1 MLFKGMLPMNN
12 KTRYNQWR
20 IWFVGLFISIAC
32 ILSCG
37 LYIYNIQSDMEDD
50 VLRDIRNLMLR
61 NSLAIAN
68 KLNDQ
73 SKLAEMLAVGIEQKK
88 YANDDEFTYFL
99 NSIVVDGAFERVG
112 LFNKNGDMIT
122 SDKKKINIADELHY
136 KESMEGRFSI
146 SQPINDKVGSK
157 KIIAFTAPILLDNQV
172 YGGIVLAKAIESIE
186 KEFLQGF
193 LQGRGSFYIVDN
205 KGNVLM
211 QSNSLDENSFEN
223 LYNKIE
229 QEESNGENSKKIIDE
244 IKSNLVI
251 SKAGSVKASF
261 NGESKYISYATIN
274 NPYTSWSL
282 ISIVDEEVILSKS
295 QKVVTKAFILCS
307 VVIFLFLIMAG
318 YIFRMK
324 ETTKNELEQLAY
336 TDSLTRINNI
346 NKFYIRAAEILKR
359 NKDTVY
365 SIVCIDVNNFKY
377 INETYGYKIGDTL
390 LIQIAQKLNQTFK
403 DDELCARVNN
413 DHFVVLLKSVFENPE
428 DKYQSL
434 ERAFLNEINQGII
447 KFPISFSVGVY
458 RVEDKNESV
467 FSMVDKAL
475 LTLKNVKK
483 RKNIYFAYYSDD
495 LLQKFIKNNQI
506 ENMMQPALDNH
517 EFKVF
522 LQPKIDLNTLSIIGA
537 EALVRWMSPSK
548 GFMQPDD
555 FIPLFEKNGFIV
567 KLDFYVL
574 EECCKKIREWID
586 AGINPIPI
594 SVNQSRI
601 NLDDPFYVEK
611 LNDVLQKYEIPVNLI
626 EIELT
631 EGMFSSSNTKLV
643 KIMERMRKIGFS
655 ISMDDFGSGYS
666 SLNLLKEIPV
676 DILKID
682 KGFLDETANS
692 RKSRIIIAQVVSM
705 ARKLGMKVVCEGVE
719 KEEQAAFLRK
729 IHCDFAQG
737 YLYAKPMTIAD
748 FEAYRERNLK
758 ECGI

>member
-1 MLFKGMLPMNN
+1 MNN
-12 KTRYNQWR
+12 KARYNHCQ
-20 IWFVGLFISIAC
+20 IWVVGLFISIAC

-73 SKLAEMLAVGIEQKK
+73 SKLTEMLAAGLEQRNYSNENE
-88 YANDDEFTYFL
+88 YALFL
-99 NSIVVDGAFERVG
+99 NSIVMDGAFERVG
-112 LFNKNGDMIT
+112 VFDKNGDMFT
-122 SDKKKINIADELHY
+122 SDKKKLNIADEPQY

-146 SQPINDKVGSK
+146 SQPINDKIGDK
-157 KIIAFTAPILLDNQV
+157 KIIVFTAPILSKNRA
-172 YGGIVLAKAIESIE
+172 YGGIVLAKSIESIE

-193 LQGRGSFYIVDN
+193 FQGRGSFYIIDN
-205 KGNVLM
+205 KGDILM
-211 QSNSLDENSFEN
+211 CSESLDENGFEN
-223 LYNKIE
+223 LYDKIGH
-229 QEESNGENSKKIIDE
+229 EESNEKNSKKIIEE
-244 IKSNLVI
+244 IKSSLVI
-251 SKAGSVKASF
+251 GKVGTVKSVF
-261 NGESKYISYATIN
+261 DGETKYISYATIH
-274 NPYTSWSL
+274 NPYTSWNL
-282 ISIVDEEVILSKS
+282 VSIVDEEVILNKIH
-295 QKVVTKAFILCS
+295 KMVTKAFVLCS
-307 VVIFLFLIMAG
+307 VVILLFLIMAG
-318 YIFRMK
+318 YIFRMEEK
-324 ETTKNELEQLAY
+324 TKHELEQLAY
-336 TDSLTRINNI
+336 TDSLTKINNVHR
-346 NKFYIRAAEILKR
+346 FYIKASEILRR
-359 NKDTVY
+359 NKDIAY
-365 SIVCIDVNNFKY
+365 SIICIDVNNFKY
-377 INETYGYKIGDTL
+377 INETYGYKIGDQL
-390 LIQIAQKLNQTFK
+390 LIQIAQKLSDTFK
-403 DDELCARVNN
+403 DDEICARINN
-413 DHFVVLLKSVFENPE
+413 DHFVVLIKSVFENPE
-428 DKYQSL
+428 VKYQSL

-447 KFPISFSVGVY
+447 KYPISFSVGVY
-458 RVEDKNESV
+458 RVEDKSEAV
-467 FSMVDKAL
+467 ISMVDKAL
-475 LTLKNVKK
+475 LTLKNIKK
-483 RKNIYFAYYSDD
+483 RKNIYFAYYSND

-506 ENMMQPALDNH
+506 ENMMQPALDNQ

-522 LQPKIDLNTLSIIGA
+522 LQPKIDLHTLSIIGA
-537 EALVRWMSPSK
+537 EALVRWVSPSK

-567 KLDFYVL
+567 ELDFYVL

-586 AGINPIPI
+586 NGIEPIPI

-611 LNDVLQKYEIPVNLI
+611 LNDILQKYELPVNLI

-682 KGFLDETANS
+682 KVFLDETANS
-692 RKSRIIIAQVVSM
+692 RKSRIIISQVVSM

-719 KEEQAAFLRK
+719 NEEQAAFLRK

-748 FEAYRERNLK
+748 FEEYRDRNLK
-758 ECGI
+758 EVGFK

>member
-1 MLFKGMLPMNN
+1 MNN
-12 KTRYNQWR
+12 KARYNHCR

-73 SKLAEMLAVGIEQKK
+73 SKLTEMLAAGLEQRNYSNENE
-88 YANDDEFTYFL
+88 YAFFL

-112 LFNKNGDMIT
+112 VFDKNGDMFT
-122 SDKKKINIADELHY
+122 SDKKRLNIADEPQY

-146 SQPINDKVGSK
+146 SQPIYDKVGDK
-157 KIIAFTAPILLDNQV
+157 KIIVFTAPILLKNQV
-172 YGGIVLAKAIESIE
+172 YGGIVLAKSIESIE

-193 LQGRGSFYIVDN
+193 FQGRGSFYIVDN
-205 KGNVLM
+205 KGDILM
-211 QSNSLDENSFEN
+211 RSESLDENSFEN
-223 LYNKIE
+223 LYDQIGH
-229 QEESNGENSKKIIDE
+229 EESNEKNSKKIIEE
-244 IKSNLVI
+244 IKSSLVI
-251 SKAGSVKASF
+251 GKVGTVKSFF
-261 NGESKYISYATIN
+261 NGEKKYISYATIH
-274 NPYTSWSL
+274 NPYTSWNL
-282 ISIVDEEVILSKS
+282 VSIVDEEVILNKS
-295 QKVVTKAFILCS
+295 QKMVTKAFILCS
-307 VVIFLFLIMAG
+307 VVILLFLIMAG
-318 YIFRMK
+318 YVFRMK
-324 ETTKNELEQLAY
+324 EKTKHELEQLAY
-336 TDSLTRINNI
+336 TDSLTKINNV
-346 NKFYIRAAEILKR
+346 NRFYIKASEILKR
-359 NKDTVY
+359 NKDIAY
-365 SIVCIDVNNFKY
+365 SIICIDVNNFKY
-377 INETYGYKIGDTL
+377 INETYGYKIGDQL
-390 LIQIAQKLNQTFK
+390 LIQIAQKLSDTFK
-403 DDELCARVNN
+403 DDEICARINN
-413 DHFVVLLKSVFENPE
+413 DHFVVLIKSVFENPE
-428 DKYQSL
+428 VKYQSL

-447 KFPISFSVGVY
+447 KYPISFSVGVY
-458 RVEDKNESV
+458 RVEDKNEAV
-467 FSMVDKAL
+467 ISMVDKAL
-475 LTLKNVKK
+475 LTLKNIKK
-483 RKNIYFAYYSDD
+483 RKNIYFAYYSND

-506 ENMMQPALDNH
+506 ENMMQPALDNQ

-522 LQPKIDLNTLSIIGA
+522 LQPKIDLHTLSIIGA
-537 EALVRWMSPSK
+537 EALVRWVSPSK

-586 AGINPIPI
+586 KGIDPIPI

-611 LNDVLQKYEIPVNLI
+611 LNDILQKYELPVNLI

-682 KGFLDETANS
+682 KVFLDETANS
-692 RKSRIIIAQVVSM
+692 RKSRIIISQVVSM

-719 KEEQAAFLRK
+719 NEEQAAFLRK

-748 FEAYRERNLK
+748 FEEYRDRNLK
-758 ECGI
+758 EVGF

>member
-1 MLFKGMLPMNN
+1 MNN
-12 KTRYNQWR
+12 KARYNHCQ

-73 SKLAEMLAVGIEQKK
+73 SKLTEMLAAGLEQRNYSNENE
-88 YANDDEFTYFL
+88 YALFL
-99 NSIVVDGAFERVG
+99 NSIVMDGAFERVG
-112 LFNKNGDMIT
+112 VFDKNGDMFT
-122 SDKKKINIADELHY
+122 SDKKKLNIADEPQY

-146 SQPINDKVGSK
+146 SQPINDKIGDK
-157 KIIAFTAPILLDNQV
+157 KIIVFTAPILSKNRA
-172 YGGIVLAKAIESIE
+172 YGGIVLAKSIESIE

-193 LQGRGSFYIVDN
+193 FQGRGSFYIIDN
-205 KGNVLM
+205 KGDILM
-211 QSNSLDENSFEN
+211 CSESLDENSFEN
-223 LYNKIE
+223 LYDKIGH
-229 QEESNGENSKKIIDE
+229 EESNEKNSKKIIEE
-244 IKSNLVI
+244 IKSSLVI
-251 SKAGSVKASF
+251 GKVGTVKSVF
-261 NGESKYISYATIN
+261 DGETKYISYATIH
-274 NPYTSWSL
+274 NPYTSWNL
-282 ISIVDEEVILSKS
+282 VSIVDEEVILNKIH
-295 QKVVTKAFILCS
+295 KMVTKAFVLCS
-307 VVIFLFLIMAG
+307 VVILLFLIMAG
-318 YIFRMK
+318 YIFRMEEK
-324 ETTKNELEQLAY
+324 TKHELEQLAY
-336 TDSLTRINNI
+336 TDSLTKINNVHR
-346 NKFYIRAAEILKR
+346 FYIKASEILRR
-359 NKDTVY
+359 NKDIAY
-365 SIVCIDVNNFKY
+365 SIICIDVNNFKY
-377 INETYGYKIGDTL
+377 INETYGYKIGDQL
-390 LIQIAQKLNQTFK
+390 LIQIAQKLSDTFK
-403 DDELCARVNN
+403 DDEICARINN
-413 DHFVVLLKSVFENPE
+413 DHFVVLIKSVFENPE
-428 DKYQSL
+428 VKYQSL

-447 KFPISFSVGVY
+447 KYPISFSVGVY
-458 RVEDKNESV
+458 RVEDKSEAV
-467 FSMVDKAL
+467 ISMVDKAL
-475 LTLKNVKK
+475 LTLKNIKK
-483 RKNIYFAYYSDD
+483 RKNIYFAYYSND

-506 ENMMQPALDNH
+506 ENMMQPALDNQ

-522 LQPKIDLNTLSIIGA
+522 LQPKIDLHTLSIIGA
-537 EALVRWMSPSK
+537 EALVRWVSPSK

-567 KLDFYVL
+567 ELDFYVL

-586 AGINPIPI
+586 NGIEPIPI

-611 LNDVLQKYEIPVNLI
+611 LNDILQKYELPVNLI

-682 KGFLDETANS
+682 KVFLDETANS
-692 RKSRIIIAQVVSM
+692 RKSRIIISQVVSM

-719 KEEQAAFLRK
+719 NEEQAAFLRK

-748 FEAYRERNLK
+748 FEEYRDRNLK
-758 ECGI
+758 EVGFK

>member
-1 MLFKGMLPMNN
+1 MNN
-12 KTRYNQWR
+12 KARYNHCR

-73 SKLAEMLAVGIEQKK
+73 SKLTEMLAAGLEQRNYSNENE
-88 YANDDEFTYFL
+88 YAFFL

-112 LFNKNGDMIT
+112 VFDKNGDMFT
-122 SDKKKINIADELHY
+122 SDKKRLNIADEPQY

-146 SQPINDKVGSK
+146 SQPIYDKVGDK
-157 KIIAFTAPILLDNQV
+157 KIIVFTAPILLKNQV
-172 YGGIVLAKAIESIE
+172 YGGIVLAKSIESIE

-193 LQGRGSFYIVDN
+193 FQGRGSFYIVDN
-205 KGNVLM
+205 KGDILM
-211 QSNSLDENSFEN
+211 RSESLDENSFEN
-223 LYNKIE
+223 LYDQIGH
-229 QEESNGENSKKIIDE
+229 EESNEKNSKKIIEE
-244 IKSNLVI
+244 IKSSLVI
-251 SKAGSVKASF
+251 GKVGTVKSF
-261 NGESKYISYATIN
+261 SNGEKKYISYATIH
-274 NPYTSWSL
+274 NPYTSWNL
-282 ISIVDEEVILSKS
+282 VSIVDEEVILNKS
-295 QKVVTKAFILCS
+295 QKMVTKAFILCS
-307 VVIFLFLIMAG
+307 VVILLFLIMAG
-318 YIFRMK
+318 YVFRMK
-324 ETTKNELEQLAY
+324 EKTKHELEQLAY
-336 TDSLTRINNI
+336 TDSLTKINNV
-346 NKFYIRAAEILKR
+346 NRFYIKASEILKR
-359 NKDTVY
+359 NKDIAY
-365 SIVCIDVNNFKY
+365 SIICIDVNNFKY
-377 INETYGYKIGDTL
+377 INETYGYKIGDQL
-390 LIQIAQKLNQTFK
+390 LIQIAQKLSDTFK
-403 DDELCARVNN
+403 DDEICARINN
-413 DHFVVLLKSVFENPE
+413 DHFVVLIKSVFENPE
-428 DKYQSL
+428 VKYQSL

-447 KFPISFSVGVY
+447 KYPISFSVGVY
-458 RVEDKNESV
+458 RVEDKNEAV
-467 FSMVDKAL
+467 ISMVDKAL
-475 LTLKNVKK
+475 LTLKNIKK
-483 RKNIYFAYYSDD
+483 RKNIYFAYYSND

-506 ENMMQPALDNH
+506 ENMMQPALDNQ

-522 LQPKIDLNTLSIIGA
+522 LQPKIDLHTLSIIGA
-537 EALVRWMSPSK
+537 EALVRWVSPSK

-586 AGINPIPI
+586 KGIDPIPI

-611 LNDVLQKYEIPVNLI
+611 LNDILQKYELPVNLI

-682 KGFLDETANS
+682 KVFLDETANS
-692 RKSRIIIAQVVSM
+692 RKSRIIISQVVSM

-719 KEEQAAFLRK
+719 NEEQAAFLRK

-748 FEAYRERNLK
+748 FEEYRDRNLK
-758 ECGI
+758 EVGF